1 MRNLS
6 IEELN
11 EVQGGGMVTTWAI
24 RAIGALAD
32 LVTLVE
38 VGMKVEFDSS
48 SYGAANAG
56 GYNPM
61 GDYTNGIC
69 LR

>member
-1 MRNLS
+1 MRSLN
-6 IEELN
+6 IDELN

-24 RAIGALAD
+24 RAISALSD
-32 LVTLVE
+32 LATLVE
-38 VGMKVEFDSS
+38 LGSKVEFNPS
-48 SYGAANAG
+48 SYGPVDAG

>member
-1 MRNLS
+1 MRILNLD
-6 IEELN
+6 ELD
-11 EVQGGGMVTTWAI
+11 EVQGGGLAMKWAY
-24 RAIGALAD
+24 RIGEWVSNAYSLYEA
-32 LVTLVE
+32 
-38 VGMKVEFDSS
+38 GSKVEFDPS
-48 SYGAANAG
+48 SYGSVDAG

>member
-1 MRNLS
+1 MKSLN
-6 IEELN
+6 IDELN
-11 EVQGGGMVTTWAI
+11 QVQGGGIVTTWAI
-24 RAIGALAD
+24 RAVGALAD

-38 VGMKVEFDSS
+38 VGIKVEFDPS
-48 SYGAANAG
+48 SYGAVDAG

>member
-1 MRNLS
+1 MRSLN
-6 IEELN
+6 IDELK

-24 RAIGALAD
+24 RAISAFSD

-38 VGMKVEFDSS
+38 FGSKVEFDPS
-48 SYGAANAG
+48 SYGSVDAG

>member
-1 MRNLS
+1 MRNL
-6 IEELN
+6 INTELH
-11 EVQGGGMVTTWAI
+11 EVQGGGLAAKWAYK
-24 RAIGALAD
+24 IGELFANGF
-32 LVTLVE
+32 TIFE
-38 VGMKVEFDSS
+38 VASKIDFEPS
-48 SYGAANAG
+48 SYGSVDAG

>member
-1 MRNLS
+1 MRSLNMN
-6 IEELN
+6 ELN
-11 EVQGGGMVTTWAI
+11 EVQGGGIGTTWAI
-24 RAIGALAD
+24 RAISALSD
-32 LVTLVE
+32 LATLVE
-38 VGMKVEFDSS
+38 LGSKVEFDPS
-48 SYGAANAG
+48 SYGSVDAG

>member
-1 MRNLS
+1 MRS
-6 IEELN
+6 LN
-11 EVQGGGMVTTWAI
+11 INEVDEVQGGGIALKWAYK
-24 RAIGALAD
+24 IGEWVSNAYSLYEA
-32 LVTLVE
+32 
-38 VGMKVEFDSS
+38 GSKVEFDPS
-48 SYGAANAG
+48 SYGSVDAG